1 MPCGTMGRM
10 IELDRRHPLALDL
23 RSFGRRAGTTE
34 SGEFEVPAPEGIG
47 TDVMAVE
54 PGSPLGLDLRLESL
68 VDGVLASG
76 TVTATARGNCVRC
89 LTDLDEPVDT
99 DFQVLYVWPGGR
111 EDGEEVDPETQ
122 EDVREMEDD
131 LMDLEPAVRDA
142 VVPTFPFQ
150 PVCSEDCPGLCDRCG
165 ERLADDPDHAHEEL
179 DPRWAALADLTRSDD
194 Q

>member
-1 MPCGTMGRM
+1 M

-34 SGEFEVPAPEGIG
+34 SGTFEVPAPEGIG
-47 TDVMAVE
+47 TDVMTVAA
-54 PGSPLGLDLRLESL
+54 GSPLGLDLRLEAL

-76 TVTATARGNCVRC
+76 TVTATATGSCVRC
-89 LTDLDEPVDT
+89 LTELTEEVDT

-111 EDGEEVDPETQ
+111 GEEGEEVDPETQ
-122 EDVREMEDD
+122 EDVRELDGD
-131 LMDLEPAVRDA
+131 LLDLDPAVRDA
-142 VVPTFPFQ
+142 IVPTFPFQ
-150 PVCSEDCPGLCDRCG
+150 PVCSPDCPGLCDRCG
-165 ERLADDPDHAHEEL
+165 ALLEDDPDHAHEEI